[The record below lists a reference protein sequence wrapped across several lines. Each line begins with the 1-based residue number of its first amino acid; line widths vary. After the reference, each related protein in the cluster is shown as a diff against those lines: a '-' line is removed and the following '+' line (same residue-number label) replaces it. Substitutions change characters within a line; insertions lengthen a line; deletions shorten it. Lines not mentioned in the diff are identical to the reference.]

1 VAMMRSLASLL
12 RWRGRHDDADVAD
25 ADAATLATAV
35 LDLYAGQGRWSI
47 RHRGYTDTVGHCLD
61 FGLVAAALHD
71 DLTPAQRTEMV
82 SFVVEHLRTGSWMRA
97 LSPDDPVAA
106 FADRPDH
113 GAGGAFCAWPG
124 VTAHGLARLGRRDL
138 AIDMLRTTPDAASGA
153 LWGQA
158 MEIVP
163 GADDRVR
170 VAERGVSNR
179 DSIAGAATAEA
190 VLSALFDLDP
200 TFADLSSA
208 SGGRSSGDLH
218 RPGVGTLSYLA
229 GP

>member
-1 VAMMRSLASLL
+1 
-12 RWRGRHDDADVAD
+12 
-25 ADAATLATAV
+25 
-35 LDLYAGQGRWSI
+35 
-47 RHRGYTDTVGHCLD
+47 
-61 FGLVAAALHD
+61 
-71 DLTPAQRTEMV
+71 MV

-138 AIDMLRTTPDAASGA
+138 AIDMLRTTPDAASSA

-163 GADDRVR
+163 GADNRVR

-208 SGGRSSGDLH
+208 SWGRSSGDLH
-218 RPGVGTLSYLA
+218 RPGVGTLSHLA
-229 GP
+229 GPSHFSGVTTRAGRAGSRVDFESA